1 MDNTDGC
8 PLRVIG
14 VLDVKGGRAV
24 HAAGG
29 RREEYAP
36 VPHAAGVRVDGDVV
50 ALAGAYVDACGIR
63 ELYLADLDAI
73 ERGVGALHSDL
84 VAGVASLGTPVW
96 VDAGTSTIADAQ
108 RVFAAGASVV
118 VVGLETLASFDA
130 LAEICAGVGR
140 DRVAFSVDLRDGR
153 PVVMPNVDHSTATP
167 PEIAS
172 RASRAGVRRLI
183 VLDLARVGAGTG
195 IDLELLVAI
204 RLAAPEAALVA
215 GGGVRDSADLE
226 ALRTAGCD
234 GALVASALISGA
246 LTCNPKVAHRRM
258 DV

>member
-1 MDNTDGC
+1 MDNTDSC
-8 PLRVIG
+8 PLPVIG
-14 VLDVKGGRAV
+14 VLDVKGGRVV

-36 VPHAAGVRVDGDVV
+36 VSRAAGVRVDGDVV
-50 ALAGAYVDACGIR
+50 ALARAYVDACGIR

-73 ERGVGALHSDL
+73 EHGVGALQIDL
-84 VAGVASLGTPVW
+84 VAGVASLGVPVW
-96 VDAGTSTIADAQ
+96 VDAGTSTISDAQ
-108 RVFAAGASVV
+108 RVLAAGASVV

-130 LAEICAGVGR
+130 LAEICTTVGP

-153 PVVMPNVDHSTATP
+153 TVVMPNVDHATAAP
-167 PEIAS
+167 REIAA
-172 RASRAGVRRLI
+172 RAARAGVRRLI

-195 IDLELLVAI
+195 IDLELLAAI
-204 RLAAPEAALVA
+204 RLAAPGAALDA
-215 GGGVRDSADLE
+215 GGGVRDQADLE
-226 ALRTAGCD
+226 ALRIVGCD

-246 LTCNPKVAHRRM
+246 LTCNPKVAHRHG